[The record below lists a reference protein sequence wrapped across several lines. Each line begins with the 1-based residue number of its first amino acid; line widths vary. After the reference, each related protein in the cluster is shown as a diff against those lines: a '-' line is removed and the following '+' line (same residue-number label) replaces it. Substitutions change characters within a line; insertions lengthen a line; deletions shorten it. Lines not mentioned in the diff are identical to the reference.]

1 MLVFAV
7 QNDVMYAMTGSAVWS
22 KGDGDNV
29 LNI

>member
-22 KGDGDNV
+22 KGDDNV